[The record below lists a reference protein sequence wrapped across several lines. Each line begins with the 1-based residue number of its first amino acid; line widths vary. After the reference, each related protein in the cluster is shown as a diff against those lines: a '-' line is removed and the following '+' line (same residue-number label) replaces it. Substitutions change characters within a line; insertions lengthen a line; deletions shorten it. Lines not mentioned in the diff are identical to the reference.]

1 MLISTDHAQREL
13 KLSLP
18 ATVGRGRDAKVKVIH
33 SKVSRLHCEFFEQ
46 DGVLYVRDLD
56 STNGTFVGDQ
66 KVEGPTPIRP
76 GETVTIGEVH
86 FEAMYELGAGAVLP
100 PVAVNAAADTV
111 RKVGSEATFRARPT
125 AASPKPADSTA
136 DADSAEFQLQDLPPA
151 TDEAPVIADD
161 SDEFQLMPL
170 DEETKNEDTKVDE
183 SFDPTAWLN
192 EPDDAEKSPPA
203 KSPPKQSPP
212 GQAPKKKSADEDDL
226 DDFLKSLE

>member
-1 MLISTDHAQREL
+1 MLLSTDHADREL

-46 DGVLYVRDLD
+46 DGLLYVRDLG

-66 KVEGPTPIRP
+66 KVEEPTPIRP
-76 GETVTIGEVH
+76 GDTVIIGEVR
-86 FEAMYELGAGAVLP
+86 FEAKYDLADGAVLP
-100 PVAVNAAADTV
+100 PVPINAAADTV

-125 AASPKPADSTA
+125 QSPRPSDSTA
-136 DADSAEFQLQDLPPA
+136 DSDEFQLQDLPPA
-151 TDEAPVIADD
+151 SDEAPVVAQD

-170 DEETKNEDTKVDE
+170 DEEKKNEDTKVDE
-183 SFDPTAWLN
+183 DFDPTAWLN
-192 EPDDAEKSPPA
+192 EPDDSGKSSPA
-203 KSPPKQSPP
+203 KSPP
-212 GQAPKKKSADEDDL
+212 GQAPKKKATDEDDL